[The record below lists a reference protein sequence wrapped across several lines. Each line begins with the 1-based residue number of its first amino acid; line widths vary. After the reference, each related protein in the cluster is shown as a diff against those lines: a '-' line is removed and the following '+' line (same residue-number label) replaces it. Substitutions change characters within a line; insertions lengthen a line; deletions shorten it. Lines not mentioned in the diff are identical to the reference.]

1 MNSDILTEIMT
12 RFTSAHQLKL
22 NPDTVAL
29 IALATEKRI
38 HQLLIHMT
46 SASKHRVNSQT
57 FTQPPANPDGH
68 HPFKIV
74 DIQDIKKQLLAI
86 ERVEREEERKRKEM
100 LLENERKALLGEDG
114 ADGDDDRPMKK
125 KKKKEM
131 GPGVTARYMS
141 DDVRNKTTNETAL
154 MIAGGVMKSW
164 MLTGMNTST
173 PKEKPSRPFQAPE
186 NTPSSLSP
194 PPPQTPQTSSAPTPP
209 PSINPPLHQH
219 DQPTDDQPRGRGRP
233 RRRKS
238 GSGPELMS
246 KKAKPPNA
254 IHPTGT
260 TPTTPTHST
269 IATHRPQPES
279 GLFLPPST
287 IGRPHRLGEQGT
299 RKVTVRDALYVLEDE
314 SEHKP
319 TRAARRTLLKAYTS
333 YL

>member
-1 MNSDILTEIMT
+1 
-12 RFTSAHQLKL
+12 
-22 NPDTVAL
+22 
-29 IALATEKRI
+29 
-38 HQLLIHMT
+38 MT

-57 FTQPPANPDGH
+57 FTQPPANSDGH

-114 ADGDDDRPMKK
+114 QEGDDDRPMKK

-173 PKEKPSRPFQAPE
+173 PKEKPVRQFQSTE
-186 NTPSSLSP
+186 NTTNPAIASSASSP
-194 PPPQTPQTSSAPTPP
+194 PPPPLQPSSSQTAPATPTSPSTPIHHDP
-209 PSINPPLHQH
+209 PA
-219 DQPTDDQPRGRGRP
+219 DDQPRGRGRP

-238 GSGPELMS
+238 GSGPELMN
-246 KKAKPPNA
+246 KKTKP
-254 IHPTGT
+254 
-260 TPTTPTHST
+260 ST
-269 IATHRPQPES
+269 NTIGPSGGHRPQPES

-314 SEHKP
+314 YQHKP
-319 TRAARRTLLKAYTS
+319 KAVRRTLLRAYTH
-333 YL
+333 YLK